1 MKSKF
6 RVWIFLALTAA
17 VLAAVTVCAGATE
30 LKTGIGY
37 VQTDG
42 LRLRAKPNTNAE
54 VISTASYCDTVVVI
68 RKVDDWYLVNYN
80 LDIGYM
86 NADYIIFKDRE
97 DIDLGFGMFNSFEV
111 NLRSEPSTDGALVCR
126 APYEETAYVLGINNG
141 WYKVKYEGQIG
152 YVRTDL
158 MDLTEKPPYN
168 AESSSSSGGGSS
180 SGSSSS
186 SAPSYG
192 DQVVSV
198 AMQYLGTPYVWG
210 GTTPKGFDCSGFTKY
225 VYNKM
230 GITLNRTAAQQL
242 NNGYSVSNLQPGD
255 LLFYKNTY
263 AGAGAASH
271 VGIYIGNNQFIHA
284 GGGSVKIT
292 STYHEYYASRYIGAR
307 RIF

>member
-168 AESSSSSGGGSS
+168 AESSSSSGGSSS
-180 SGSSSS
+180 SGSSS

-198 AMQYLGTPYVWG
+198 AMQYLGTPYVSG
-210 GTTPKGFDCSGFTKY
+210 GTTPKGFECYGYTKY

>member
-1 MKSKF
+1 M
-6 RVWIFLALTAA
+6 
-17 VLAAVTVCAGATE
+17 
-30 LKTGIGY
+30 
-37 VQTDG
+37 
-42 LRLRAKPNTNAE
+42 
-54 VISTASYCDTVVVI
+54 
-68 RKVDDWYLVNYN
+68 
-80 LDIGYM
+80 
-86 NADYIIFKDRE
+86 
-97 DIDLGFGMFNSFEV
+97 
-111 NLRSEPSTDGALVCR
+111 
-126 APYEETAYVLGINNG
+126 
-141 WYKVKYEGQIG
+141 KYEGQIG

-168 AESSSSSGGGSS
+168 AESSSSSGGSSS
-180 SGSSSS
+180 SGSSS

>member
-1 MKSKF
+1 MKSKG
-6 RVWIFLALTAA
+6 RVWIILALTAA
-17 VLAAVTVCAGATE
+17 IMAAVTVCAGATE

-42 LRLRAKPNTNAE
+42 LRLRAKPNTDAE
-54 VISTASYCDTVVVI
+54 VISTASFCDTVVVI

-97 DIDLGFGMFNSFEV
+97 DIDLGFGMFNSYEV
-111 NLRSEPSTDGALVCR
+111 NLRAEPSTESALVCR
-126 APYEETAYVLGINNG
+126 APYEETAYVLGINDG

-158 MDLTEKPPYN
+158 MDLMEKPPYN
-168 AESSSSSGGGSS
+168 AESSSVSGSSGGGSS
-180 SGSSSS
+180 TATA
-186 SAPSYG
+186 APSYG
-192 DQVVSV
+192 EQVVSI
-198 AMQYLGTPYVWG
+198 AKQYLGTPYVWG

-225 VYNKM
+225 VYGKM

-242 NNGYSVSNLQPGD
+242 KNGYSVTNLQPGD
-255 LLFYKNTY
+255 LLFYEKTY

-284 GGGSVKIT
+284 GGGCVQIT
-292 STYHEYYASRYIGAR
+292 SIYHEYYASRYIGAR
-307 RIF
+307 RIY